1 MSKGALHSSGAALL
15 ALFLLWSQVAS
26 ADEATLRIT
35 ATWII
40 NYVEPK
46 PRSVLTRRSYF
57 VTLKS
62 DGTVKERLESVTGNK
77 SSGRRSRELDKGL
90 GEVGGERRF
99 TTWKVV
105 NETTLVRLV
114 ARESH
119 TFVIWVK
126 TQGKDA
132 CTATLEW
139 RLKPGF
145 TLYDVLKKR
154 GKPQARFTEPSWPN
168 ARCDVL

>member
-1 MSKGALHSSGAALL
+1 MIPRLVLAALACL
-15 ALFLLWSQVAS
+15 GLLPQAAS
-26 ADEATLRIT
+26 AEEAKFRIT

-57 VTLKS
+57 VTLKG
-62 DGTVKERLESVTGNK
+62 DGTVQERLESVTGNK

-119 TFVIWVK
+119 TFAIWVR

-145 TLYDVLKKR
+145 TLYDVLKKK